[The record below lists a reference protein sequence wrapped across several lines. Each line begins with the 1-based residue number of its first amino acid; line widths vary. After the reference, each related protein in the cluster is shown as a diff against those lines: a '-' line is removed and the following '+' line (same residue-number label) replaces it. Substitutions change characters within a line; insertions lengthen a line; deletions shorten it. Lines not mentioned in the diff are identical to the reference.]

1 MSSPQIGNGP
11 ATSDEEHVG
20 RKNSNI
26 GAATVCEIGVLFG
39 ISNESNLNLDR
50 SAVRVKGANF
60 MRMRPFLWPFAAT
73 ADRLR
78 CFEGLETSEA
88 SSWRS
93 RSSRRGWSTRRAAR
107 WSMSKRSSI
116 TLRRRTI
123 AGAAVDVSDTEPL
136 RANYPFRSLQNLLAT
151 PHIESVVEDLYR
163 TFCCDAAAA
172 ISLQTR
178 ELQKER
184 QQRR

>member
-1 MSSPQIGNGP
+1 MSSPQNGNGP

-20 RKNSNI
+20 WKNSNI

-60 MRMRPFLWPFAAT
+60 MRMRPFLWPFAGT

-78 CFEGLETSEA
+78 CFESLETSEA

-93 RSSRRGWSTRRAAR
+93 RSSQRGWSTRRAAR
-107 WSMSKRSSI
+107 WSMSKRSST
-116 TLRRRTI
+116 TLRGRTI

-136 RANYPFRSLQNLLAT
+136 QANYPFRSLQNLLAT
-151 PHIESVVEDLYR
+151 SHIESVVENLYR
-163 TFCCDAAAA
+163 TFCCDAAA
-172 ISLQTR
+172 ISLQTH
-178 ELQKER
+178 EPQKER

>member
-1 MSSPQIGNGP
+1 
-11 ATSDEEHVG
+11 
-20 RKNSNI
+20 
-26 GAATVCEIGVLFG
+26 
-39 ISNESNLNLDR
+39 
-50 SAVRVKGANF
+50 
-60 MRMRPFLWPFAAT
+60 
-73 ADRLR
+73 
-78 CFEGLETSEA
+78 
-88 SSWRS
+88 
-93 RSSRRGWSTRRAAR
+93 
-107 WSMSKRSSI
+107 MSKRSSI